1 MRAGVR
7 RAGIVVLASACLAAL
22 GAQTA
27 GAGTQLIPKRGTYAG
42 AGAMIGESSYGIQ
55 IGFTFKGGTV
65 HVVLL
70 GFTFPNC
77 SGFTS
82 VPDAPIG
89 PNRFQTSITG
99 ANSEVNRLKG
109 RWVKPGMV
117 RGKLVLK
124 RPDDASCGAPG
135 TYRYKYKAKRYGK
148 P

>member
-27 GAGTQLIPKRGTYAG
+27 GAGTQLTPKPGTYAG
-42 AGAMIGESSYGIQ
+42 AGAMIGESGHGMQ

-65 HVVLL
+65 EVVIL
-70 GFTFPNC
+70 GYTFPGC

-82 VPDAPIG
+82 VPDAAIG

-99 ANSEVNRLKG
+99 ANNEFNRLKG

-124 RPDDASCGAPG
+124 RPDDASCGNPG
-135 TYRYKYKAKRYGK
+135 TYRYTYQAKRYGK